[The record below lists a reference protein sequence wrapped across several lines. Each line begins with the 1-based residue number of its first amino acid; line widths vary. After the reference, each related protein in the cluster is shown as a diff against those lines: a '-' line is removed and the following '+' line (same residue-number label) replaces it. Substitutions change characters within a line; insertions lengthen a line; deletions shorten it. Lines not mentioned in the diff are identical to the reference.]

1 LKYVFLLFKNYF
13 IKSKNLEEKYM
24 YKVRQKSNPLKLL
37 AVFSATTWEFQC
49 EILHIYVNILSTLHC
64 QAEFNNI
71 YIRLSY

>member
-1 LKYVFLLFKNYF
+1 
-13 IKSKNLEEKYM
+13 M
-24 YKVRQKSNPLKLL
+24 YNVRQKSNPLKLL